1 MYLLYHIST
10 ALKYIYIF
18 QLIFIK
24 KTTLFLA
31 FYIKDPHNRKGFKVI
46 VC

>member
-1 MYLLYHIST
+1 MGVNFDCIFST
-10 ALKYIYIF
+10 SPVQLSNIFVIF

-31 FYIKDPHNRKGFKVI
+31 FYIKDP
-46 VC
+46 